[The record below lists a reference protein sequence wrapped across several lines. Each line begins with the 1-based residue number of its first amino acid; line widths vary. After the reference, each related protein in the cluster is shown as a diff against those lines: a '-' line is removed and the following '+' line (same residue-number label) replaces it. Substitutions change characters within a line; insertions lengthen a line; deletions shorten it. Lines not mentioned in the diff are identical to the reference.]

1 VCRTTEAG
9 GSIEKIIELV
19 TLLPTRTVGLSVSSE
34 NKKTVPLVIATM
46 RASFE
51 NELFKKLDKLTQEQ
65 QEKAIAY
72 IQALL
77 NQETNKQ
84 GLVALAGSIDP
95 ASIEEMTKAIEA
107 GCENI
112 DSHKW

>member
-1 VCRTTEAG
+1 
-9 GSIEKIIELV
+9 
-19 TLLPTRTVGLSVSSE
+19 
-34 NKKTVPLVIATM
+34 M

-51 NELFKKLDKLTQEQ
+51 NELLKKLDKLTQEQ

-84 GLVALAGSIDP
+84 GLLALAGSIDP
-95 ASIEEMTKAIEA
+95 ASINEMTNAIEA

-112 DSHKW
+112 DSHEW

>member
-1 VCRTTEAG
+1 
-9 GSIEKIIELV
+9 
-19 TLLPTRTVGLSVSSE
+19 
-34 NKKTVPLVIATM
+34 M

-51 NELFKKLDKLTQEQ
+51 NDLLKNLEKLTKEQ

-72 IQALL
+72 IQTLL

-84 GLVALAGSIDP
+84 GLLAMAGSIDP
-95 ASIEEMTKAIEA
+95 ASIKEMTEAIEA

-112 DSHKW
+112 DSHEW